1 MYCKNCGKP
10 MVNEAVVCVSCGV
23 PKGVGANFCWNCAA
37 QCNPMAAVC
46 TNCGVQL
53 NSVGGLS
60 DKSKMV
66 AGLLGIFLGS
76 VGIHRFYLGFTTI
89 GIIQIVVT
97 LVTCGIG
104 SLWGFIEGIVILC
117 GGMNKDVKGRALKE

>member
-53 NSVGGLS
+53 DSVGGLS